1 ILSAYLNL
9 LTVYPDQPYGQPPI
23 LDPITGKPIVTPE
36 DCGDADT
43 IGEKEQAVLDIV
55 RRKVEAGKRV
65 LVYTSWVRSDSQQKL
80 LKLLTQNGYHA
91 EIMSDKITPDAREE
105 WVFKR
110 LASGMQVLITNPSLV
125 ETGLDLNAFTTLIF
139 FSMGYKL
146 FTLRQA
152 SRRSWRINQ
161 TAPKVEVYMLY
172 YRDTM
177 QQKAMKLMASKLAV
191 AGIIE
196 GNFTEEG
203 LAAMSDVKDMTSQ
216 MAKELMMGIRDN
228 VEDIAASFKKMAIV
242 NPGRREQPEANA
254 LPAPEVA
261 ESPAS
266 ELVEIP
272 KSVIDALLAEPDI
285 TPESVFDMM
294 PAPVETVVPPESESV
309 FETAADDIPETPK
322 AVAPKKR
329 KAQNTSPS
337 VDAAQIAAVLEL
349 EAKNRKPKRRK
360 KEEVDENQLSL
371 FDFAA

>member
-1 ILSAYLNL
+1 
-9 LTVYPDQPYGQPPI
+9 
-23 LDPITGKPIVTPE
+23 
-36 DCGDADT
+36 
-43 IGEKEQAVLDIV
+43 
-55 RRKVEAGKRV
+55 
-65 LVYTSWVRSDSQQKL
+65 
-80 LKLLTQNGYHA
+80 
-91 EIMSDKITPDAREE
+91 
-105 WVFKR
+105 
-110 LASGMQVLITNPSLV
+110 
-125 ETGLDLNAFTTLIF
+125 
-139 FSMGYKL
+139 MGYKL

-216 MAKELMMGIRDN
+216 MAKELMMGIKDN

-242 NPGRREQPEANA
+242 NPGRKEQSEAKA

-272 KSVIDALLAEPDI
+272 KSVIDALMAEPDI
-285 TPESVFDMM
+285 TPENVFDMK
-294 PAPVETVVPPESESV
+294 PAPVETAVPPESESV
-309 FETAADDIPETPK
+309 LEMAAPEKSADDNSAQTVPGENP
-322 AVAPKKR
+322 AAPKKR

-337 VDAAQIAAVLEL
+337 ADAAQIAAVLEV
-349 EAKNRKPKRRK
+349 EINNRKRKRRK